1 MKVEVLKEA
10 DNEMELSFDNLTI
23 ASLLSKYLNEDPRV
37 EFAAFREEHPLK
49 EDVRL
54 FFRVKE
60 GNPREVLK
68 EVVTRA
74 IADVKEL
81 RDALLSSLS

>member
-60 GNPREVLK
+60 GNPREVLR
-68 EVVTRA
+68 EVVTKA